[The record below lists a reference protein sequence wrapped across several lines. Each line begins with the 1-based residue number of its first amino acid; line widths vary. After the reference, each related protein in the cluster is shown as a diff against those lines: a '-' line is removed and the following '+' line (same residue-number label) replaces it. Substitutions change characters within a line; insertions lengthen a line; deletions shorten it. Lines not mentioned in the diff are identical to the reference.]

1 MESSLYGQLNSEK
14 LAEEKTACQQIVV
27 EINKFGIND
36 RQRWIIMHLLC
47 LELENIQD
55 MKDMVEFIKNKKD
68 KEIFISKLYDSDG
81 SDWLEQEVNAN
92 G

>member
-14 LAEEKTACQQIVV
+14 LAEDKKVAQEIVS

-36 RQRWIIMHLLC
+36 RQRWIIMHLLS
-47 LELENIQD
+47 LELENVQD
-55 MKDMVEFIKNKKD
+55 MRDMVEFIKSKKD
-68 KEIFISKLYDSDG
+68 TEIFISKLYNSDETN
-81 SDWLEQEVNAN
+81 WLEQEVDVN

>member
-14 LAEEKTACQQIVV
+14 LADDKKVAQQIVS

-36 RQRWIIMHLLC
+36 RQRWIIMHLLS
-47 LELENIQD
+47 LELENVQD
-55 MKDMVEFIKNKKD
+55 MRDMVEFIKSKKD
-68 KEIFISKLYDSDG
+68 KEIFISKLYDADE
-81 SDWLEQEVNAN
+81 SDWLEQEVSTN